1 MWDSSRSQRSP
12 VAAQSAG
19 VHRLAAA
26 AQEGAGAA
34 RAGAAFAASD
44 DVLTQR
50 TYFLPT
56 LAAYVGGLGLAFA
69 ANAVTHMGQPALLYL
84 VRRRPR
90 AARRAWSARR
100 TCSPPLNPNP

>member
-1 MWDSSRSQRSP
+1 MRDMDP
-12 VAAQSAG
+12 VTVQLAG
-19 VHRLAAA
+19 ALRRAAA
-26 AQEGAGAA
+26 AQQEGPGAA

-56 LAAYVGGLGLAFA
+56 LAAYVAGLGLAFA

-84 VRRRPR
+84 VR
-90 AARRAWSARR
+90 AH
-100 TCSPPLNPNP
+100 PPLRGLCGACGGPAPCLVTLKPNP